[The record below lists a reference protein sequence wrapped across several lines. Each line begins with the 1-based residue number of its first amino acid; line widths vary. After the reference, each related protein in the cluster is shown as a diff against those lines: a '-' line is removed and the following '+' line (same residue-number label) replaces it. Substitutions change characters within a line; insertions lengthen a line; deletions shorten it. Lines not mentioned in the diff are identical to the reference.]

1 MAITANTGG
10 IQAFGPGGD
19 DTSFLDET
27 NGPRPSAQLFADIGY
42 DVLTG
47 GSGSDQLFG
56 RCCGGRHNG

>member
-27 NGPRPSAQLFADIGY
+27 NGPRPSSCSPTLA
-42 DVLTG
+42 TT
-47 GSGSDQLFG
+47 
-56 RCCGGRHNG
+56 C